1 MIPAI
6 KVKKKQAEKR
16 INRNE
21 VNEGC
26 QKGNSFMQLWPK
38 KEPHSQF
45 KICKMATAL
54 LPLQ

>member
-6 KVKKKQAEKR
+6 KERKKQAEKR

-38 KEPHSQF
+38 KRTTQPV
-45 KICKMATAL
+45 
-54 LPLQ
+54 